1 MKPYLHSKIGTFP
14 NMMITLSPENR
25 EENIS
30 FLVKQGEVTGIK
42 LASEI
47 TNKHR

>member
-1 MKPYLHSKIGTFP
+1 
-14 NMMITLSPENR
+14 MMITLSPENR
-25 EENIS
+25 EENIQ

-47 TNKHR
+47 TNKHRWHDAAKASEFC